1 MVGLL
6 ILLALLNTAA
16 FVAYGW
22 DKFKAKARVR
32 RIPEAVLLA
41 LALFGGGV
49 GALLGMHLF
58 RHKTKHLLFGV
69 TVPICAVIDLTVA
82 LLALKDLAA

>member
-16 FVAYGW
+16 FVVYGW
-22 DKFKAKARVR
+22 DKFKAKAHVR
-32 RIPEAVLLA
+32 RIPEVALLA

-49 GALLGMHLF
+49 GALLGMHVF
-58 RHKTKHLLFGV
+58 RHKTKHLLFAV

-82 LLALKDLAA
+82 LLELKNLVA